1 MSDRAQQ
8 LADQL
13 QQANEDVIAFVEAA
27 SDETW
32 GKWCPD
38 EQCTVAALA
47 SHIADGCGGILDALV
62 SPTAEGRPGPDFT
75 PDDLHKGNAA
85 AAQLN
90 AARPKA
96 EVLAA
101 LHEQGQRSVSYVR
114 ELTDE
119 QLQRSAPLPFST
131 EPMTAEAVIEYV
143 LIGHPRGHLASLQTA
158 IDRSVSPA

>member
-27 SDETW
+27 SPETW
-32 GKWCPD
+32 GKWCPG

-47 SHIADGCGGILDALV
+47 SHIGDGCGGILDSLV
-62 SPTAEGRPGPDFT
+62 LPVAEGRPGPVFT
-75 PDDLHKGNAA
+75 PDDLHRGNAA
-85 AAQLN
+85 AAQAN
-90 AARPKA
+90 ATRPKA
-96 EVLAA
+96 EVLAV
-101 LHEQGQRSVSYVR
+101 LREQGQRAVSRVR

-119 QLQRSAPLPFST
+119 QLQRTEQLPFSP
-131 EPMTAEAVIEYV
+131 EPISAEAVIEHV

-158 IDRSVSPA
+158 VDQTAHP